1 MLNNIITDLKNLE
14 GKLVGK
20 DSYFEK
26 IYTNEAPI
34 DRISTIDVLENLKP
48 YEVDSFI
55 GYDFEQELEMEID
68 FEEYLE
74 LYEYEE
80 IKSDNSYNWLAPL
93 TNHINYRMYESE
105 IMDDIIV
112 ELSVHRF
119 GDVRCNYTEECYLKF
134 QNDFEFY
141 EVLIESRK
149 NLVTIKD
156 DKRYDIYIDVLSEC
170 PEIEIWDID
179 NEYEYESVYGGE
191 AYELFEELLNSGCDI
206 EVL

>member
-14 GKLVGK
+14 GQLVGK
-20 DSYFEK
+20 GSYFEHV
-26 IYTNEAPI
+26 YTNEAPI
-34 DRISTIDVLENLKP
+34 DVISTIDVLENLKP
-48 YEVDSFI
+48 YEVDDFI

-68 FEEYLE
+68 FDEYLE

-80 IKSDNSYNWLAPL
+80 IKSDNTYNWLAPL
-93 TNHINYRMYESE
+93 TNHINYRIYESKM
-105 IMDDIIV
+105 MDDIIV
-112 ELSVHRF
+112 ELSVHRY

-156 DKRYDIYIDVLSEC
+156 DKRYDIYIDVLSDC
-170 PEIEIWDID
+170 PEIEICDID

-191 AYELFEELLNSGCDI
+191 AYELFEELLNSNINI

>member
-20 DSYFEK
+20 GSYFEHV
-26 IYTNEAPI
+26 YTNEAPI
-34 DRISTIDVLENLKP
+34 NAISTIDVLENLKP
-48 YEVDSFI
+48 YEVDDFI
-55 GYDFEQELEMEID
+55 GYDFEKELEMEID
-68 FEEYLE
+68 FDEYLD

-80 IKSDNSYNWLAPL
+80 IKSDNTYNWLAPL
-93 TNHINYRMYESE
+93 TNHINYRIYESKV
-105 IMDDIIV
+105 MDDIIV
-112 ELSVHRF
+112 ELRVHRF

-156 DKRYDIYIDVLSEC
+156 DKRYNIYIDVLSEC
-170 PEIEIWDID
+170 PEIEIYDID
-179 NEYEYESVYGGE
+179 NEYEYESVYDGE
-191 AYELFEELLNSGCDI
+191 AYELFNELLNSKCYI

>member
-1 MLNNIITDLKNLE
+1 MLNNIITNLKNLE
-14 GKLVGK
+14 GQLVGK
-20 DSYFEK
+20 GSYFEHV
-26 IYTNEAPI
+26 YTNEAPI

-68 FEEYLE
+68 FDEYLD

-80 IKSDNSYNWLAPL
+80 IKNDNTYNWLAPL
-93 TNHINYRMYESE
+93 TNHINYRMYESKM
-105 IMDDIIV
+105 MDDIIV
-112 ELSVHRF
+112 ELRVHRF

-156 DKRYDIYIDVLSEC
+156 DKRYNIYIDVLSEC
-170 PEIEIWDID
+170 PEIEIYDID
-179 NEYEYESVYGGE
+179 NEYEYESVYDGE
-191 AYELFEELLNSGCDI
+191 AYELFNELLNSKCYI

>member
-34 DRISTIDVLENLKP
+34 DMISTIDVLENLVP
-48 YEVDSFI
+48 YEIDNFI
-55 GYDFEQELEMEID
+55 GYDFEKELEMEID

-80 IKSDNSYNWLAPL
+80 TRADNTYNWLAPL
-93 TNHINYRMYESE
+93 TNHMDFRIYESKE
-105 IMDDIIV
+105 LGDIIV
-112 ELSVHRF
+112 ELKVHRY
-119 GDVRCNYTEECYLKF
+119 GDVRCNYTEECYLNF
-134 QNDFEFY
+134 QNDYEFY
-141 EVLIESRK
+141 EVLSEIGKQLLVIK
-149 NLVTIKD
+149 N
-156 DKRYDIYIDVLSEC
+156 DKQYYIRINIFSDC
-170 PEIEIWDID
+170 PEIEKSDIND
-179 NEYEYESVYGGE
+179 LDEYEYIEGYE
-191 AYELFEELLNSGCDI
+191 AYELFEELLNSNIHI

>member
-14 GKLVGK
+14 GQLVGK
-20 DSYFEK
+20 GSYFEHV
-26 IYTNEAPI
+26 YTNEAPI

-48 YEVDSFI
+48 YEVDDFI

-80 IKSDNSYNWLAPL
+80 IKSDNTYNWLAPL
-93 TNHINYRMYESE
+93 TNHINYRIYESKM
-105 IMDDIIV
+105 MDDIIV

-119 GDVRCNYTEECYLKF
+119 GDVRCNYTEDCYLKF
-134 QNDFEFY
+134 QNDCEFY

-149 NLVTIKD
+149 NLLVIKN
-156 DKRYDIYIDVLSEC
+156 DKQYNIYIDVLSDC
-170 PEIEIWDID
+170 PEIEVCDIND
-179 NEYEYESVYGGE
+179 LDDYEYIYGGE
-191 AYELFEELLNSGCDI
+191 AYELLEELLNSNIHI

>member
-26 IYTNEAPI
+26 IYTNETPI
-34 DRISTIDVLENLKP
+34 NMISTIDVLENLIP
-48 YEVDSFI
+48 YEINNFI
-55 GYDFEQELEMEID
+55 GYDFEKEEDMEID

-93 TNHINYRMYESE
+93 TNHINYRMYESKM
-105 IMDDIIV
+105 MDDIIV
-112 ELSVHRF
+112 ELSVHRY

-141 EVLIESRK
+141 EALGEANKGLLI
-149 NLVTIKD
+149 NKD
-156 DKRYDIYIDVLSEC
+156 NKQYNIYIDIFDEY
-170 PEIEIWDID
+170 PNIEICDID
-179 NEYEYESVYGGE
+179 NEYEYESVYGGK
-191 AYELFEELLNSGCDI
+191 AYELFEELLNSNINI

>member
-20 DSYFEK
+20 GSYFEHV
-26 IYTNEAPI
+26 YTNEAPI
-34 DRISTIDVLENLKP
+34 NAISTIDVLENLKP
-48 YEVDSFI
+48 YEVDDFI
-55 GYDFEQELEMEID
+55 GYDFEKELEMEID
-68 FEEYLE
+68 FDEYLD

-80 IKSDNSYNWLAPL
+80 IKSDNTYNWLAPL
-93 TNHINYRMYESE
+93 TNHINYRMYESKM
-105 IMDDIIV
+105 MDDIIV
-112 ELSVHRF
+112 ELRVHRF

-156 DKRYDIYIDVLSEC
+156 DKRYNIYIDVLSEC
-170 PEIEIWDID
+170 PEIEIYDID
-179 NEYEYESVYGGE
+179 NEYEYESVYDGE
-191 AYELFEELLNSGCDI
+191 AYELFNELLNSKCYI

>member
-1 MLNNIITDLKNLE
+1 MLNNIINDLRSLE
-14 GKLVGK
+14 GQLVGK
-20 DSYFEK
+20 NSYFEK

-34 DRISTIDVLENLKP
+34 DMISTLDVLENLKP
-48 YEVDSFI
+48 YEIDDFI
-55 GYDFEQELEMEID
+55 GYDFEKEEDIEID

-93 TNHINYRMYESE
+93 TNHINYRIYESKMME
-105 IMDDIIV
+105 DTIV
-112 ELSVHRF
+112 ELSVHRY

-134 QNDFEFY
+134 KNDFEFY

-149 NLVTIKD
+149 NLLVIKD
-156 DKRYDIYIDVLSEC
+156 NKQYNININIFSDC
-170 PEIEIWDID
+170 PDIEISDIND
-179 NEYEYESVYGGE
+179 LDEYEYIDGYE
-191 AYELFEELLNSGCDI
+191 AYELFEKLLNSNIHI

>member
-20 DSYFEK
+20 GSYFEHV
-26 IYTNEAPI
+26 YTNEAPI
-34 DRISTIDVLENLKP
+34 DAISTIDVLENLKP
-48 YEVDSFI
+48 YEVDDFI
-55 GYDFEQELEMEID
+55 GYDFEKEMEMEID
-68 FEEYLE
+68 FDEYLE

-80 IKSDNSYNWLAPL
+80 IKSDNTYNWLAPL
-93 TNHINYRMYESE
+93 TNHINYRIYESKA
-105 IMDDIIV
+105 MDDIIV

-179 NEYEYESVYGGE
+179 NEYEYKSVYGGE
-191 AYELFEELLNSGCDI
+191 AYELFEELLNSGCYI

>member
-20 DSYFEK
+20 GSYFEHV
-26 IYTNEAPI
+26 YTNEAPI
-34 DRISTIDVLENLKP
+34 DAISTIDVLENLKP
-48 YEVDSFI
+48 YEVDDFI
-55 GYDFEQELEMEID
+55 GYDFEQEMEMEID
-68 FEEYLE
+68 FDEYLD

-80 IKSDNSYNWLAPL
+80 IKSDNTYNWLAPL
-93 TNHINYRMYESE
+93 TNHINYRIYESK

-112 ELSVHRF
+112 ELSVHRY

-179 NEYEYESVYGGE
+179 NEYEYESVYGGK
-191 AYELFEELLNSGCDI
+191 AYELFEELLNSGCYI